1 VTSPEVARGY
11 YQDVKSCDRIVKLL
25 SYPRKEFGLLLNG
38 KIKHFV
44 AVWEGMDMEL
54 DRITRRLL
62 ILGIGIPWILML
74 ASCNMPS
81 LDLTDELATLEPTS
95 TPSSVAV
102 TETPLSTEIPSDTP
116 VPPAS
121 PTHTIVHGPTM
132 TPLAPPFAPQ
142 VQLSEESP
150 WMVYR
155 AGEGHSQSSTL
166 FIVNSDG
173 SGRRPL
179 STGITQEFEV
189 EVKPDGDRFAYIIPA
204 SESADQIPHLVVRW
218 IPSGGIETD
227 LPLISEDVWETL
239 SSQDELREQILK
251 ALNGPDAFE
260 WSPHIGGHYLAFAAA
275 IDNPK
280 LDLYRF
286 DTWSD
291 NIRPLTSGP
300 NHRYQPFWSPDGQ
313 WVLHLEVQDF
323 NDGGGWT
330 VEAVSAVS
338 FDGSDSKELY
348 EPHGNRHQLIKWLND
363 TTFLVTEIRNSQPWS
378 IMRAKTSG
386 SSPEVLYDDFVPGI
400 DETSFDDLQT
410 VVAFC
415 LAQGQDP
422 PGVYFHFLAEEETDL
437 VLPGPCRSVVWWQG
451 KGVFIANG
459 EQGTV
464 FIRRTGEV
472 VKEMDE
478 MLDPVSLSPDGQ
490 WMVAYGEEGATVYT
504 HIGVLIR
511 KITDGAVEQVIWRPD
526 SSGFF
531 LDMYPK
537 ANPNNSHHLYT
548 YDLDDWELQLV
559 DLDFRGGH
567 FWAIL
572 IVEE

>member
-1 VTSPEVARGY
+1 
-11 YQDVKSCDRIVKLL
+11 
-25 SYPRKEFGLLLNG
+25 
-38 KIKHFV
+38 
-44 AVWEGMDMEL
+44 MDL
-54 DRITRRLL
+54 DRMTKRLL
-62 ILGIGIPWILML
+62 ILGVGIVWVLVL

-81 LDLTDELATLEPTS
+81 LDLTDDLATLEPTF
-95 TPSSVAV
+95 TPSSVSV
-102 TETPLSTEIPSDTP
+102 EETSLPTEIPSDTP
-116 VPPAS
+116 MPPAS
-121 PTHTIVHGPTM
+121 PTPTIVHGPTM
-132 TPLAPPFAPQ
+132 TPLALPISLQ
-142 VQLSEESP
+142 VQLSEEGP

-179 STGITQEFEV
+179 GTGITQEFEV
-189 EVKPDGDRFAYIIPA
+189 EVKPDGDRFAYILPA
-204 SESADQIPHLVVRW
+204 SESGDGIPHLVVRY

-239 SSQDELREQILK
+239 SGQDELREQILK
-251 ALNGPDAFE
+251 VLKGPDAFE

-275 IDNPK
+275 IDKPK

-323 NDGGGWT
+323 NVGSGWT
-330 VEAVSAVS
+330 VESVSAVS

-348 EPHGNRHQLIKWLND
+348 DPHGNRHQLIRWQSD

-378 IMRAKTSG
+378 IMRAKTNG
-386 SSPEVLYDDFVPGI
+386 SSLEVLYDGFVSGM
-400 DETSFDDLQT
+400 DVTSFDDLQT
-410 VVAFC
+410 VVALC
-415 LAQGQDP
+415 LTQEQDP
-422 PGVYFHFLAEEETDL
+422 PGVYFHFLAEGETEL
-437 VLPGPCRSVVWWQG
+437 VLPGPCGSVAWWQE

-459 EQGTV
+459 EQGTI

-478 MLDPVSLSPDGQ
+478 ILDPVSLSPDGQ

-537 ANPNNSHHLYT
+537 GNPNNSHHLYT
-548 YDLDDWELQLV
+548 
-559 DLDFRGGH
+559 
-567 FWAIL
+567 
-572 IVEE
+572 